1 MGIMVNGIF
10 RPQGCRI
17 RGRAVDL
24 QGWELTL

>member
-1 MGIMVNGIF
+1 VNGIF